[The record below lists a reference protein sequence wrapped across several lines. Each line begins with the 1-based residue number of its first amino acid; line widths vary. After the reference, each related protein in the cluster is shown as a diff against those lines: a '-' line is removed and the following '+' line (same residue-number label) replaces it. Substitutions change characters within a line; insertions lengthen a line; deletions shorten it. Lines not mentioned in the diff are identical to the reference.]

1 MSITTDANQQIVVL
15 VAGGGPVGLTF
26 ALNLTMM
33 MGKNAKIIIYEGR
46 WFVDD
51 QRKMRWQD
59 EEQGKTRR
67 DQVVTLQDHVI
78 EQMPN
83 YIKQGLFR
91 NIEERVWPTS
101 RNIPIREV
109 EDRLFDLLKP
119 FVSNGQI
126 ELVPENLNE
135 QSECLIKGNFDILV
149 GADGA
154 NSFVRRYCNIQ
165 MISEGLEYA
174 CGVAYNIPDDVP
186 SSEAPLDQAMNCV
199 LTVSQTRY
207 LVNSSTSRHGY
218 LNIRLIQDEYDE
230 LRNRLQT
237 FEAKNDP
244 IDLLDYNKCPQSPV
258 WTIIRQGL
266 DFFRISPKYV
276 FRVIPIEIN
285 VRHASIVVRELRFEI
300 GKSEQKPSEHDEKKY
315 KTALAFL
322 AGDAAMCVHFWPGR
336 GMNSGMKAA
345 MALARNIVRT
355 CTSKNSINIRKP
367 LRFLD
372 FLDYEGFMSRLRA
385 REQQGRSLRVLVD
398 PIDKSVEESYSYA
411 HLGNC
416 YKRYTK
422 KLIRKLKET
431 RDRLEKLDGW
441 PHHSRPIS
449 DEQLEYA
456 SNRIAPHAV
465 AQLSLANPW
474 PTREMSGVEVLV
486 ENTFPYD
493 LRNAFPVPV
502 TASLDLKR
510 APSLM
515 ILYKH
520 HVLWVTGDKQN
531 EGIDILIKD
540 IRNLQNASKTFGTT
554 HSNDALTTV
563 KTVEEVEQW
572 VTKNQ
577 VMISQPNIIFKVV
590 TLWTIGADKT
600 AIDVIR
606 AVRAKLSR
614 APVLIFTNKIEEIQ
628 AAVEFP
634 NVVVT
639 DAEVDVKEFVGVRQ
653 ETLWNTGY
661 RVSYIQD
668 TAQGAVYHTPKL
680 EKVSTTEIKK
690 KSIVSSELPYP
701 LENFSQPSMP
711 AVPNAS
717 FFQFHLPSSLPKLS
731 SSSHVDM
738 DRLSISKPMLLWVDS
753 SDNDRKLKKEIEK
766 NHPTLEIQFKPT
778 YKEAE
783 EYLTA
788 NLRDIQG
795 RDTVIIV
802 CRGFYSAEG
811 RSYTDVAQ
819 LLDTLNLGELPMAVY
834 TRSVTMLLE
843 RTPNHPKR
851 VEIFDKQSAL
861 LAFINRYLQSL
872 L

>member
-1 MSITTDANQQIVVL
+1 MSTTTDTNQQIIVVV

-46 WFVDD
+46 WFVDG
-51 QRKMRWQD
+51 QGEMRWQD
-59 EEQGKTRR
+59 EKQGKTRR

-78 EQMPN
+78 EQMPD

-119 FVSNGQI
+119 FVHNGQI

-174 CGVAYNIPDDVP
+174 CGVAYNIPNDVP
-186 SSEAPLDQAMNCV
+186 SSEAPLHQAMNCV

-218 LNIRLIQDEYDE
+218 LNIRLTHDEMDE

-237 FEAKNDP
+237 FQSNNEP
-244 IDLLDYNKCPQSPV
+244 INLLDYNKCPQSPV

-300 GKSEQKPSEHDEKKY
+300 DKSERKPRQNDEKKY

-372 FLDYEGFMSRLRA
+372 FLDYEGFMARLRA
-385 REQQGRSLRVLVD
+385 REQQGRSLRVLVN

-411 HLGNC
+411 HLEQC
-416 YKRYTK
+416 YKKYTK
-422 KLIRKLKET
+422 KLIRKLTET
-431 RDRLEKLDGW
+431 RDRLQKLDGW
-441 PHHSRPIS
+441 PHLSNPIS
-449 DEQLEYA
+449 DEQLQYA
-456 SNRIAPHAV
+456 SNRIAPQAV

-474 PTREMSGVEVLV
+474 PTREMSGADVLV

-502 TASLDLKR
+502 TASLNLKR
-510 APSLM
+510 APSLL
-515 ILYKH
+515 IRYKY

-531 EGIDILIKD
+531 EGVDILIKD
-540 IRNLQNASKTFGTT
+540 IQNLQNTSKTFGTT
-554 HSNDALTTV
+554 HSNDALTV
-563 KTVEEVEQW
+563 LKTVEEVEQW

-577 VMISQPNIIFKVV
+577 AMISQSNIIFKVV

-639 DAEVDVKEFVGVRQ
+639 DAEVEVKEFVGARQ

-661 RVSYIQD
+661 RVSYMQD
-668 TAQGAVYHTPKL
+668 TVQGAVYHTPKL

-690 KSIVSSELPYP
+690 QSLASAELPYP
-701 LENFSQPSMP
+701 LTSSSQPSMP

-717 FFQFHLPSSLPKLS
+717 FFQFPLPSSLPKLS
-731 SSSHVDM
+731 SSSYLDM
-738 DRLSISKPMLLWVDS
+738 NRFSISKPMLLWIDS

-766 NHPTLEIQFKPT
+766 NHPTLEIKFKPT

-795 RDTVIIV
+795 RDRVITV
-802 CRGFYSAEG
+802 CRGFYSTEEK
-811 RSYTDVAQ
+811 SYTDIAQ
-819 LLDTLNLGELPMAVY
+819 LFDTLNLGELPMAVY

-861 LAFINRYLQSL
+861 LAFINRYL
-872 L
+872 

>member
-1 MSITTDANQQIVVL
+1 MSITTDTDQQIVVL

-51 QRKMRWQD
+51 QGKMGWQD
-59 EEQGKTRR
+59 EKQKKTRR

-101 RNIPIREV
+101 RNIQIREV

-218 LNIRLIQDEYDE
+218 LDIRLTHDEMDE

-237 FEAKNDP
+237 FQSNNEVIN
-244 IDLLDYNKCPQSPV
+244 LLDYNKCPQSPV

-276 FRVIPIEIN
+276 VRVIPIEIN

-300 GKSEQKPSEHDEKKY
+300 DKSKQKPSEHDEKKY

-355 CTSKNSINIRKP
+355 CTSKNSIDIRKP
-367 LRFLD
+367 LQFLD

-398 PIDKSVEESYSYA
+398 PIDKSVEESYTYGHSYQ
-411 HLGNC
+411 C
-416 YKRYTK
+416 YDKYTK
-422 KLIRKLKET
+422 RLIRKLKET
-431 RDRLEKLDGW
+431 RDHLKEHPEW
-441 PHHSRPIS
+441 PHRSSSIS
-449 DEQLEYA
+449 DEQLESA
-456 SNRIAPHAV
+456 SKRIAPHAV

-474 PTREMSGVEVLV
+474 PTRAMSGVEVKC
-486 ENTFPYD
+486 EDIYPYD
-493 LRNAFPVPV
+493 LKNVFPVP
-502 TASLDLKR
+502 A
-510 APSLM
+510 APSENEICAPSTL
-515 ILYKH
+515 IHDKY
-520 HVLWVTGDKQN
+520 HVLWIIDEKQN
-531 EGIDILIKD
+531 ESINNLIND
-540 IRNLQNASKTFGTT
+540 IRDSQNTPKSCTDTN
-554 HSNDALTTV
+554 SDYIPTV
-563 KTVEEVEQW
+563 LKTVEETEEWVE
-572 VTKNQ
+572 KNK
-577 VMISQPNIIFKVV
+577 VLISQPDVRFKVV
-590 TLWTIGADKT
+590 TVWEIGADKT
-600 AIDVIR
+600 AIDIIR
-606 AVRAKLSR
+606 AVRSTLSG
-614 APVLIFTNKIEEIQ
+614 APVLIFTNKFQQVQ
-628 AAVEFP
+628 AALQYP
-634 NVVVT
+634 NVIST
-639 DAEVDVKEFVGVRQ
+639 DAELEVKEFIGIRQ
-653 ETLWNTGY
+653 ETLWNSGCLVRNET
-661 RVSYIQD
+661 
-668 TAQGAVYHTPKL
+668 
-680 EKVSTTEIKK
+680 
-690 KSIVSSELPYP
+690 LPYP
-701 LENFSQPSMP
+701 TSNSNQSCLP
-711 AVPNAS
+711 ALPTPVS
-717 FFQFHLPSSLPKLS
+717 FFQPSPLPPRSMSPNSSNK
-731 SSSHVDM
+731 DI
-738 DRLSISKPMLLWVDS
+738 LSIPRLKSMILWIDS
-753 SDNDRKLKKEIEK
+753 PYNDLELTKKIEENHEIV
-766 NHPTLEIQFKPT
+766 EINFQQT

-783 EYLTA
+783 NYLKV
-788 NLRDIQG
+788 NLRQIRG
-795 RDTVIIV
+795 RPAFITI
-802 CRGFYSAEG
+802 CRGFYRKDEKN
-811 RSYTDVAQ
+811 YTDIAH
-819 LLDTLNLGELPMAVY
+819 LFDELNLGEFPLAVY
-834 TRSVTMLLE
+834 TGSVTALLE
-843 RTPNHPKR
+843 KISNHPER
-851 VEIFDKQSAL
+851 VKIFDQPSAL
-861 LAFINRYLQSL
+861 YGFINDCLQNKC
-872 L
+872 

>member
-1 MSITTDANQQIVVL
+1 MSTTTDTNQQIIVVV

-46 WFVDD
+46 WFVDG
-51 QRKMRWQD
+51 QGEMRWQD
-59 EEQGKTRR
+59 EKQGKTRR

-78 EQMPN
+78 EQMPD

-119 FVSNGQI
+119 FVHNGQI

-174 CGVAYNIPDDVP
+174 CGVAYNIPNDVP
-186 SSEAPLDQAMNCV
+186 SSEAPLHQAMNCV

-218 LNIRLIQDEYDE
+218 LNIRLTHDEMDE

-237 FEAKNDP
+237 FQSNNEP
-244 IDLLDYNKCPQSPV
+244 INLLDYNKCPQSPV

-300 GKSEQKPSEHDEKKY
+300 DKSERKPRQNDEKKY

-372 FLDYEGFMSRLRA
+372 FLDYEGFMARLRA
-385 REQQGRSLRVLVD
+385 REQQGRSLRVLVN
-398 PIDKSVEESYSYA
+398 PIDKSVEESYSYG
-411 HLGNC
+411 HSYQC
-416 YKRYTK
+416 YEKYTK

-431 RDRLEKLDGW
+431 RDRLEERPEW
-441 PHHSRPIS
+441 PHHASPIS
-449 DEQLEYA
+449 DDKL
-456 SNRIAPHAV
+456 SNTLQCISHLAV

-474 PTREMSGVEVLV
+474 PTRAMSGVEVLC
-486 ENTFPYD
+486 EDIYPYD
-493 LRNAFPVPV
+493 LKNVFPVP
-502 TASLDLKR
+502 A
-510 APSLM
+510 APSANVRCAPSAP
-515 ILYKH
+515 ILDKY
-520 HVLWVTGDKQN
+520 HVLWIIGEKKN
-531 EGIDILIKD
+531 ESFNNLISD
-540 IRNLQNASKTFGTT
+540 VRNLQNAPKSCTDTDSD
-554 HSNDALTTV
+554 HILTV
-563 KTVEEVEQW
+563 LKTVEETEEW
-572 VTKNQ
+572 VQRNRLL
-577 VMISQPNIIFKVV
+577 ISQPDVRFKVV
-590 TLWTIGADKT
+590 TVWEIGADKT
-600 AIDVIR
+600 AIDIIR
-606 AVRAKLSR
+606 AVRSTLSR
-614 APVLIFTNKIEEIQ
+614 APVLIFTNKFQEVQ
-628 AAVEFP
+628 AALQYP
-634 NVVVT
+634 NVIST
-639 DAEVDVKEFVGVRQ
+639 DAELEVKEFVGFRQ
-653 ETLWNTGY
+653 ETLWNAGY
-661 RVSYIQD
+661 PVRNEN
-668 TAQGAVYHTPKL
+668 H
-680 EKVSTTEIKK
+680 EKT
-690 KSIVSSELPYP
+690 IVSSALPYP
-701 LENFSQPSMP
+701 PSNSNRSLLP
-711 AVPNAS
+711 ALPTSIS
-717 FFQFHLPSSLPKLS
+717 FFQLS
-731 SSSHVDM
+731 SSSSRPM
-738 DRLSISKPMLLWVDS
+738 PSNSTLKPMILWIDS
-753 SDNDRKLKKEIEK
+753 PYND
-766 NHPTLEIQFKPT
+766 LELTKRIQERHQTVKINFQTT

-783 EYLTA
+783 EYLTV
-788 NLRDIQG
+788 NLRQI
-795 RDTVIIV
+795 RRLPAFITI
-802 CRGFYSAEG
+802 CRGFYRKDEKN
-811 RSYTDVAQ
+811 YTDIAH
-819 LLDTLNLGELPMAVY
+819 LFDILNLEELPLAVY
-834 TRSVTMLLE
+834 TSSVINLLGKINNPPE
-843 RTPNHPKR
+843 RVK
-851 VEIFDKQSAL
+851 IFDQPSAL
-861 LAFINRYLQSL
+861 FGFINDCLQNKC
-872 L
+872 